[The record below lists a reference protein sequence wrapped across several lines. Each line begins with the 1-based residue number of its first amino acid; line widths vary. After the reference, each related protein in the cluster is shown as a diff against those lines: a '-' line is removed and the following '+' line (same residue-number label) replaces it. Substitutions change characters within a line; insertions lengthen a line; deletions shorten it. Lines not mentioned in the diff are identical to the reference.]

1 MANLKGGSYE
11 KQVKDAFHRLEA
23 FGKGRHGK
31 SDHMTHSDGVATKR
45 EMYLKDYK
53 AFVEQNGF
61 TEKLN
66 RTITN
71 ENIQTFLNQRL
82 EGLKASTQENYTRG
96 FSSMLEGLKE
106 ANITISVDK
115 ELFNSKVAEIKENRV
130 NTIVTNRAITNPST
144 VISNLYDKR
153 YESGVLAQ
161 VQNELGLRISESFK
175 IVENLESYYN
185 PSNGTI
191 ENLIGKGNHTY
202 EAKAISFELIEKIKA
217 CDAIP
222 SQNSYRNDLKS
233 VGVDHSHDWRYT
245 YAKSEFEA
253 KIESGVEYNQAL
265 REVSEELN
273 HSRGSMTLFYLS
285 KS

>member
-11 KQVKDAFHRLEA
+11 KQIKDAFHRLEA

-31 SDHMTHSDGVATKR
+31 SDHLTHSDGTATKR

-53 AFVEQNGF
+53 AFVERNRF

-66 RTITN
+66 KTMTN
-71 ENIQTFLNQRL
+71 ENIQSFLNQRL
-82 EGLKASTQENYTRG
+82 EGLNTSTQENYTRG
-96 FSSMLEGLKE
+96 FSSMLKGLTE
-106 ANITISVDK
+106 ANITVLVDK
-115 ELFNSKVAEIKENRV
+115 AVFDSKVAEIKENRV
-130 NTIVTNRAITNPST
+130 TVIETNRAITNPSR

-153 YESGVLAQ
+153 YESGVIAQ
-161 VQNELGLRISESFK
+161 VQNELGIRVSESFE
-175 IVENLESYYN
+175 IVKNIGNYLN
-185 PSNGTI
+185 SNNGII
-191 ENLIGKGNHTY
+191 ENLVGKGNHKY
-202 EAKAISFELIEKIKA
+202 DVKNISSSLVAKIKA
-217 CDAIP
+217 CDTIP

-253 KIESGVEYNQAL
+253 KIEKGVEYNQAL

-273 HSRGSMTLFYLS
+273 HSRESMTLFYLGRA
-285 KS
+285 

>member
-1 MANLKGGSYE
+1 MANLKGGSYK

-31 SDHMTHSDGVATKR
+31 NDHMTHSDGIATKR
-45 EMYLKDYK
+45 EMYLNDYK
-53 AFVEQNGF
+53 AFIEENGF

-66 RTITN
+66 RTMTN

-82 EGLKASTQENYTRG
+82 EGLKTSTQENYTRG

-106 ANITISVDK
+106 ANITVLVDK
-115 ELFNSKVAEIKENRV
+115 TVFDIKVAEIKENRV
-130 NTIVTNRAITNPST
+130 NTIVTNRAIANPSI
-144 VISNLYDKR
+144 VILNLYDKR
-153 YESGVLAQ
+153 YESGVIAQ
-161 VQNELGLRISESFK
+161 VQNELGVRISESFE
-175 IVENLESYYN
+175 IVRNLDNYYN
-185 PSNGTI
+185 SSNGTI
-191 ENLIGKGNHTY
+191 ENLIGKGNHSY
-202 EAKAISFELIEKIKA
+202 EAKAISSELIEKIKT

-222 SQNSYRNDLKS
+222 SQNSYRNDLKG

-245 YAKSEFEA
+245 YAKSEFKA

-265 REVSEELN
+265 QEVSKELN
-273 HSRGSMTLFYLS
+273 HSRGTMTLFYLN

>member
-66 RTITN
+66 RTMTN

-82 EGLKASTQENYTRG
+82 DGLKASTQENYTRG

-106 ANITISVDK
+106 ANITINVDK

-130 NTIVTNRAITNPST
+130 NTIETNRAIANSST

-161 VQNELGLRISESFK
+161 VQNELGVRISESFE
-175 IVENLESYYN
+175 IVKNLDNYYN

-191 ENLIGKGNHTY
+191 ENLIGKGNHIY
-202 EAKAISFELIEKIKA
+202 NAKAISSELIEKIKA
-217 CDAIP
+217 CDTVP

-233 VGVDHSHDWRYT
+233 VGVNHSHDWRYT

-253 KIESGVEYNQAL
+253 KIETGIEYNQAL

>member
-11 KQVKDAFHRLEA
+11 KQIKDAFHRLEA

-31 SDHMTHSDGVATKR
+31 NDHMTHSDGIASKR

-53 AFVEQNGF
+53 TFVKERGF
-61 TEKLN
+61 AEKLN
-66 RTITN
+66 RTMTN
-71 ENIQTFLNQRL
+71 KNIQTFLNHRL
-82 EGLKASTQENYTRG
+82 DGLKASTQENYIRG

-115 ELFNSKVAEIKENRV
+115 EVFNSKVAEIKENRV
-130 NTIVTNRAITNPST
+130 NTIETNRAISNPST

-153 YESGVLAQ
+153 YESGVIAQ
-161 VQNELGLRISESFK
+161 IQNELGVRVSESFE
-175 IVENLESYYN
+175 IVKNLDSYYN

-202 EAKAISFELIEKIKA
+202 EAKVISSELIEKIKA
-217 CDAIP
+217 CDAVP

-253 KIESGVEYNQAL
+253 KIETGIEYNQAL
-265 REVSEELN
+265 REVSKELN